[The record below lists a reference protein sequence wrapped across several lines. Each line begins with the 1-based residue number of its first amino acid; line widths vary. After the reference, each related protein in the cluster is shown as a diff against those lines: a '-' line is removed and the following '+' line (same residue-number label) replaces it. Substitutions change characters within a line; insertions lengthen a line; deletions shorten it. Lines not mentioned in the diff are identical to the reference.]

1 MTEKSRGNILKE
13 KEIEILA
20 KGLERQ
26 HNSHLKM
33 DRSRMAM
40 KQSGPEADHQHG
52 GGTSQLLKDR
62 TGSSDRTGLTTSSM
76 MTSGAMETTSSTME
90 TTSNMN
96 TPGVSGT
103 CITLLLYYSVVRH
116 EDLIN
121 NSTSI
126 VVILRPA
133 LVYTGHGKA
142 CC

>member
-1 MTEKSRGNILKE
+1 MAEKSRGNILKE

-62 TGSSDRTGLTTSSM
+62 TDRTGLTTSSM

-90 TTSNMN
+90 TTSNMD

-103 CITLLLYYSVVRH
+103 CITLLL
-116 EDLIN
+116 
-121 NSTSI
+121 
-126 VVILRPA
+126 
-133 LVYTGHGKA
+133 
-142 CC
+142 